1 MSNISKNIKFSKG
14 KRRNE
19 NEIEN
24 PHIEIIPVENDSYT
38 SPLPSPS
45 SSTTAAHEVP
55 RELKRLRLDNSVEDT
70 WVSSLELSTAACA
83 IIEGASNDAQNFAAF
98 APLIKQFFDIAKE
111 VVILYEKAEH
121 NKEICSFLLQRCNF
135 AIVAVEDLDIRKTE
149 NVNFFS
155 KKENLGL
162 FKDFIKCMQRIKSF
176 IGDVSQ
182 LNRLKRYFF
191 ANNIEETF
199 TKLVNE
205 FEGYMNSLKF
215 SFNAQSRNELMVI
228 KNEIRQL
235 TELLIKIHGVSDTLQ
250 SKEEFFNGIGI
261 VTKKDKDFR
270 KQSYN
275 QNQSEFA
282 NSVEEIEPLLEGQF
296 QKANVI
302 RSKKIEKRTAFNGCS
317 EYCFKE
323 VSNNSSSSLNYSNTQ
338 IEIRRQV
345 NILKE
350 LKNSNHIIKFF
361 GVAQENSK
369 FYLVTEWMDFGN
381 LYEYYTNYRENMN
394 WKTKIRFA
402 LDICRGV
409 SYLND
414 CQILHHDIQS
424 ANILV
429 NEDHKV
435 KIANF
440 GLSKKFSEFTRNI
453 SHNIENV
460 RYMAPEKLLIEDVS
474 NNSQVNN
481 DIKRKKVPYDSKCEI
496 YSVGALLWEIAELKK
511 PHSDIV
517 NTEMLIR
524 IRERVRNKYRE
535 PLSDDVPEIWKYLVK
550 RSMEHEPEWRL
561 RISEICFN
569 LYELSKKYYD
579 PIPKSPSYMSDEDE
593 NLIIDQ
599 PINSFSPTILSVE
612 DAIREH
618 KSNGNKQLAWES
630 FKYHSESNS
639 EAKYW
644 LGYYYYY
651 AEIPE
656 LQQLDQDERHK
667 FALKIFRE
675 TADKGNPSAQLRYGM
690 HLWKVANYS
699 EAIRYLEMSANS
711 GNSTAMYNIGSA
723 YWNGNFVKKDQDKG
737 ARYLKEAAMQN
748 QPKAIEM
755 CKAYNIAPN
764 KEVKVPIFWSNA
776 LETRLFQ

>member
-1 MSNISKNIKFSKG
+1 MSNISKFIKFFSKG

-24 PHIEIIPVENDSYT
+24 PRIEIIPVENDSNDSAMAIDYA

-45 SSTTAAHEVP
+45 SSTTTAHEVS

-70 WVSSLELSTAACA
+70 CVSSLELSVNMATAACT
-83 IIEGASNDAQNFAAF
+83 IIEGASNVAQNFAAF

-111 VVILYEKAEH
+111 V
-121 NKEICSFLLQRCNF
+121 
-135 AIVAVEDLDIRKTE
+135 
-149 NVNFFS
+149 
-155 KKENLGL
+155 
-162 FKDFIKCMQRIKSF
+162 
-176 IGDVSQ
+176 
-182 LNRLKRYFF
+182 
-191 ANNIEETF
+191 
-199 TKLVNE
+199 
-205 FEGYMNSLKF
+205 
-215 SFNAQSRNELMVI
+215 
-228 KNEIRQL
+228 
-235 TELLIKIHGVSDTLQ
+235 
-250 SKEEFFNGIGI
+250 
-261 VTKKDKDFR
+261 
-270 KQSYN
+270 
-275 QNQSEFA
+275 
-282 NSVEEIEPLLEGQF
+282 IEPLLEGQF

-414 CQILHHDIQS
+414 CHILHHDIQS

-460 RYMAPEKLLIEDVS
+460 RYMAPEKLLIEDES

-579 PIPKSPSYMSDEDE
+579 PIPKSPSYKSDEDE

-723 YWNGNFVKKDQDKG
+723 YWNGNFVIKDQDKG

-755 CKAYNIAPN
+755 CKAYNIDY
-764 KEVKVPIFWSNA
+764 
-776 LETRLFQ
+776 R

>member
-1 MSNISKNIKFSKG
+1 
-14 KRRNE
+14 
-19 NEIEN
+19 
-24 PHIEIIPVENDSYT
+24 
-38 SPLPSPS
+38 
-45 SSTTAAHEVP
+45 
-55 RELKRLRLDNSVEDT
+55 
-70 WVSSLELSTAACA
+70 
-83 IIEGASNDAQNFAAF
+83 
-98 APLIKQFFDIAKE
+98 
-111 VVILYEKAEH
+111 
-121 NKEICSFLLQRCNF
+121 
-135 AIVAVEDLDIRKTE
+135 
-149 NVNFFS
+149 
-155 KKENLGL
+155 
-162 FKDFIKCMQRIKSF
+162 
-176 IGDVSQ
+176 
-182 LNRLKRYFF
+182 
-191 ANNIEETF
+191 
-199 TKLVNE
+199 
-205 FEGYMNSLKF
+205 
-215 SFNAQSRNELMVI
+215 
-228 KNEIRQL
+228 
-235 TELLIKIHGVSDTLQ
+235 
-250 SKEEFFNGIGI
+250 
-261 VTKKDKDFR
+261 
-270 KQSYN
+270 
-275 QNQSEFA
+275 
-282 NSVEEIEPLLEGQF
+282 
-296 QKANVI
+296 
-302 RSKKIEKRTAFNGCS
+302 
-317 EYCFKE
+317 
-323 VSNNSSSSLNYSNTQ
+323 
-338 IEIRRQV
+338 
-345 NILKE
+345 
-350 LKNSNHIIKFF
+350 
-361 GVAQENSK
+361 
-369 FYLVTEWMDFGN
+369 
-381 LYEYYTNYRENMN
+381 
-394 WKTKIRFA
+394 
-402 LDICRGV
+402 
-409 SYLND
+409 
-414 CQILHHDIQS
+414 
-424 ANILV
+424 
-429 NEDHKV
+429 
-435 KIANF
+435 
-440 GLSKKFSEFTRNI
+440 
-453 SHNIENV
+453 
-460 RYMAPEKLLIEDVS
+460 MAPEKLLIEDES

-569 LYELSKKYYD
+569 LYELSKKYSD
-579 PIPKSPSYMSDEDE
+579 PIPKSPYMSDEDE

-599 PINSFSPTILSVE
+599 PINSFSPKILSVE

-755 CKAYNIAPN
+755 CKTYNIDY
-764 KEVKVPIFWSNA
+764 
-776 LETRLFQ
+776 R